1 MVLSTKSNYSD
12 SGRTVLPIFI
22 FSSSFFRRKI
32 FLFAIYYF
40 AITICIT
47 NCTANEDLA
56 INWLST
62 VNADS
67 DEKLSHLER
76 RGKNLLL

>member
-12 SGRTVLPIFI
+12 SGRIVLPIFV
-22 FSSSFFRRKI
+22 FSSSFFRKKI
-32 FLFAIYYF
+32 FLFAIYCF
-40 AITICIT
+40 TITICIT
-47 NCTANEDLA
+47 NCTANDDLA
-56 INWLST
+56 IDWLST

-76 RGKNLLL
+76 RGKNLL